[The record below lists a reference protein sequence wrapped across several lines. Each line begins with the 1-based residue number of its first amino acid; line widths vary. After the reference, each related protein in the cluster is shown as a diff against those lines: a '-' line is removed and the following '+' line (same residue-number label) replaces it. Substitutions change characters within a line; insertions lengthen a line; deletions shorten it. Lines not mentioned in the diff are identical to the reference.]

1 MYTFTYI
8 EGTVIFIDCKDRQ
21 IFYFK
26 TEYYSFFRKLF
37 AINSLRK
44 KKIKKTSNKTIFV
57 LK

>member
-44 KKIKKTSNKTIFV
+44 KKSKKQVIKLFSY
-57 LK
+57 